1 VAVRVARGRRNPQVA
16 AASTIAPRT
25 AARHVE
31 HGTAQPGVHSRAEVA
46 PWAAQ
51 QGLLGYGGD

>member
-1 VAVRVARGRRNPQVA
+1 MRIARGRSNPPVA

-25 AARHVE
+25 PARHVE
-31 HGTAQPGVHSRAEVA
+31 HVMAQLGVHSRAEVA
-46 PWAAQ
+46 AWAAQ

>member
-1 VAVRVARGRRNPQVA
+1 VAVLVARGHSNPQVA
-16 AASTIAPRT
+16 AALAIAPRT

-31 HGTAQPGVHSRAEVA
+31 HVMAKLGVHSRAEVA
-46 PWAAQ
+46 AWAAR